1 MLGAS
6 FRHMLKPNQICFFLS
21 TLLAISGSFD
31 LCGKSAS
38 RAMHLAA
45 ATTAV
50 AAVVAA
56 VCAALREVR

>member
-6 FRHMLKPNQICFFLS
+6 FGHMLKQILILNSDS
-21 TLLAISGSFD
+21 TLLAISGFLN
-31 LCGKSAS
+31 LCAKTAS
-38 RAMHLAA
+38 RAVHPAA

-56 VCAALREVR
+56 MCAGSREVR